1 MATKE
6 IRLQARKKARELLAH
21 NKKERLEVEHRRDA
35 LAVTVLTSLGERDA
49 LVAEAEKR
57 AGAAL
62 TQLVDS
68 GLSITDAVGWCGN
81 LTEKEAGRLMKLAAG
96 ADTRQGGA
104 KEGGGDTASG
114 GR

>member
-6 IRLQARKKARELLAH
+6 IRQQARKKARELLAH
-21 NKKERLEVEHRRDA
+21 NKKERLEVERRRDA
-35 LAVTVLTSLGERDA
+35 LAVTVLTSLAERDA
-49 LVAEAEKR
+49 LVADAEKR

-68 GLSITDAVGWCGN
+68 GLSITDAVGWCGH
-81 LTEKEAGRLMKLAAG
+81 LTEKEAGRLMKLATA
-96 ADTRQGGA
+96 ADPRQGGA
-104 KEGGGDTASG
+104 KQDGGVAASA